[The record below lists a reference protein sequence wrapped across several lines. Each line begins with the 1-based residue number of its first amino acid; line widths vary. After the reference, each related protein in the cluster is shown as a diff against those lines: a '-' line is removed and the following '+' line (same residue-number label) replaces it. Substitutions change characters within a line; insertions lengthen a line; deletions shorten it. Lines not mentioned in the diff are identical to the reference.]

1 MNEKNTN
8 LLGVIVA
15 LVLVAAIC
23 AGIIYYYRGASGQLE
38 SELAGI
44 ERLNNAIASES
55 RQLQTDIASH
65 GKGIASVTIQLSKSR
80 ERIKHVYTQLGES
93 AKDADRAIRLVEECQ
108 EIIEAVKAQR

>member
-8 LLGVIVA
+8 LLGIIIGV
-15 LVLVAAIC
+15 VLIAVVC

-38 SELAGI
+38 SELVGI

-65 GKGIASVTIQLSKSR
+65 GKRIASVAVQLGKSR
-80 ERIKHVYTQLGES
+80 ERIKHVYTEIGQS
-93 AKDADRAIRLVEECQ
+93 AKDADRAIGLVEEC
-108 EIIEAVKAQR
+108 ESIIEAVKAQR